1 MSEQYPASAKVY
13 STENLGKWSILDML
27 AYFEEKGAMRV
38 SDLHIKIGVPPVY
51 RVDGDLEKLKG
62 PVLTKEMAGQ
72 AIRMALPTMMPNS
85 GELSAPMAAYRLP
98 LTFKSAPEHP
108 THTTRTMGLIME
120 IIRVYPSL
128 VV

>member
-51 RVDGDLEKLKG
+51 RIDGELVKLKG
-62 PVLTKEMAGQ
+62 LTVTEEIAKQ
-72 AIRMALPTMMPNS
+72 
-85 GELSAPMAAYRLP
+85 
-98 LTFKSAPEHP
+98 
-108 THTTRTMGLIME
+108 LIF
-120 IIRVYPSL
+120 PS
-128 VV
+128 